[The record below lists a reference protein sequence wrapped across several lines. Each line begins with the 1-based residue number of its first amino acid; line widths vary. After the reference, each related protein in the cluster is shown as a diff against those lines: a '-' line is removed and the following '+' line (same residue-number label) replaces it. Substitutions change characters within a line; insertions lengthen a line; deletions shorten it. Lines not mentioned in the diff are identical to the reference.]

1 MRGIHH
7 CNPATPP
14 TPVRMVKVSLS
25 FKTRSAKSC
34 VVVVQIFPIIGNC
47 TSTTGPAER
56 SFSISAAGLRK
67 YAWFTKSARMIAP
80 CTCSSLTGG
89 LRDCG
94 YFVRPTPC
102 LIGCPVGGGFGS
114 IAASI
119 DCGCALDVVGHHS
132 DMVLG
137 RECEQPQVAAAPCE
151 ERNAQGAVV
160 QCAERQR
167 HLRKAG
173 ETG

>member
-1 MRGIHH
+1 H
-7 CNPATPP
+7 CKPATPP
-14 TPVRMVKVSLS
+14 TPVRIVNVSLS

-67 YAWFTKSARMIAP
+67 YAWLTKSARMIAP

-119 DCGCALDVVGHHS
+119 DAAVRWTSSVTTQSGHPTS

-137 RECEQPQVAAAPCE
+137 RECEQPQVAAARCE
-151 ERNAQGAVV
+151 ERNAQG
-160 QCAERQR
+160 
-167 HLRKAG
+167 
-173 ETG
+173 